1 MNQVNAAVQK
11 EAQQLNVVGKVSIV
25 GLSLGSGLATAA
37 MARAPKLYSRA
48 LLFPAFYGI
57 SVPTLDRKV
66 QDCSMNRSQ
75 CVASFIDS
83 LVDGI
88 SGSSQNQTNDPH
100 FRELL
105 KLAIKSFVPEGV
117 PIEGGWAALQAAMR
131 FALTMIS
138 DGVGT
143 PRNAAFQNLTKG
155 PSGWGSACEADRI
168 LRNRGGY
175 CNFRIEHLLAVHAVG
190 QQAVAAAM
198 KGQVLADEVQFAPAE
213 RDGYT
218 RNGLIGQAATGLSMA
233 GKKVHVCMYRV
244 APECKGTPEIDSSNR
259 CGVPHSCIAPEDNLA
274 QGPLYWWPQME
285 RDSVA
290 FLSRGT
296 PFSSDNALQQWDGNL
311 SVCERLDLK
320 SLPRDL
326 VAEVPTLLQLGVK
339 LAKGR
344 ALDDALQSVAMIL
357 SNVTGVPRWI
367 IQPVLKSTIQQ
378 FQAPKNRR
386 RALDDPADAAELAFL
401 APPDAAAKVIGLVNG
416 SKLQLPEGI
425 QLISATFKTWD
436 GQVSVTNT
444 PPAST
449 PSESVL
455 AGAAVAAIVIGVLA
469 LASVLVAAVFLAR
482 SRRNR
487 NSDVA
492 LEVVL

>member
-1 MNQVNAAVQK
+1 M
-11 EAQQLNVVGKVSIV
+11 
-25 GLSLGSGLATAA
+25 
-37 MARAPKLYSRA
+37 
-48 LLFPAFYGI
+48 
-57 SVPTLDRKV
+57 
-66 QDCSMNRSQ
+66 
-75 CVASFIDS
+75 
-83 LVDGI
+83 
-88 SGSSQNQTNDPH
+88 
-100 FRELL
+100 
-105 KLAIKSFVPEGV
+105 
-117 PIEGGWAALQAAMR
+117 
-131 FALTMIS
+131 
-138 DGVGT
+138 
-143 PRNAAFQNLTKG
+143 
-155 PSGWGSACEADRI
+155 
-168 LRNRGGY
+168 
-175 CNFRIEHLLAVHAVG
+175 HAVG

-339 LAKGR
+339 LANGR
-344 ALDDALQSVAMIL
+344 ALETALQSVAAIL

-378 FQAPKNRR
+378 FQAQKNRR

-401 APPDAAAKVIGLVNG
+401 APPDAAAKVIGLVNR
-416 SKLQLPEGI
+416 SKLELPEGI
-425 QLISATFKTWD
+425 QLISATYKTWD

-444 PPAST
+444 QPAST

>member
-1 MNQVNAAVQK
+1 MQK
-11 EAQQLNVVGKVSIV
+11 EAQQLNVVGNVSIV

-66 QDCSMNRSQ
+66 QDCSTNRSQ
-75 CVASFIDS
+75 CVAGFIDS

-88 SGSSQNQTNDPH
+88 SGAGQNQTNDPH

-131 FALTMIS
+131 FALSMIS

-155 PSGWGSACEADRI
+155 PMGWGPACEADRI

-218 RNGLIGQAATGLSMA
+218 RNGLIGQAATGVSMA

-244 APECKGTPEIDSSNR
+244 ALECKGSPEIDSSNR

-296 PFSSDNALQQWDGNL
+296 PFSSDNALQQWDGIL

-320 SLPRDL
+320 NLPRDL

-339 LAKGR
+339 IAKGR
-344 ALDDALQSVAMIL
+344 ALDDALQSVAATL
-357 SNVTGVPRWI
+357 SNATGVPRWI

-401 APPDAAAKVIGLVNG
+401 APPDTAAKVIGLVKG
-416 SKLQLPEGI
+416 SKLELPEGI
-425 QLISATFKTWD
+425 QLVSATYNTFD

-444 PPAST
+444 QPAST
-449 PSESVL
+449 PSETVL

-469 LASVLVAAVFLAR
+469 LVSVLVAAVFLAR

>member
-1 MNQVNAAVQK
+1 
-11 EAQQLNVVGKVSIV
+11 
-25 GLSLGSGLATAA
+25 
-37 MARAPKLYSRA
+37 
-48 LLFPAFYGI
+48 
-57 SVPTLDRKV
+57 
-66 QDCSMNRSQ
+66 
-75 CVASFIDS
+75 
-83 LVDGI
+83 
-88 SGSSQNQTNDPH
+88 
-100 FRELL
+100 
-105 KLAIKSFVPEGV
+105 
-117 PIEGGWAALQAAMR
+117 
-131 FALTMIS
+131 
-138 DGVGT
+138 
-143 PRNAAFQNLTKG
+143 
-155 PSGWGSACEADRI
+155 
-168 LRNRGGY
+168 
-175 CNFRIEHLLAVHAVG
+175 
-190 QQAVAAAM
+190 
-198 KGQVLADEVQFAPAE
+198 
-213 RDGYT
+213 
-218 RNGLIGQAATGLSMA
+218 
-233 GKKVHVCMYRV
+233 
-244 APECKGTPEIDSSNR
+244 
-259 CGVPHSCIAPEDNLA
+259 
-274 QGPLYWWPQME
+274 ME

-378 FQAPKNRR
+378 FQAPTNRR

-444 PPAST
+444 QPAST

-455 AGAAVAAIVIGVLA
+455 AGAAVAAIIIGVLA